1 MHIIDTK
8 LKEREAKGTPIQVGL
23 LGAGEMGLGLTNQ
36 IEFHVPGMRVAAIY
50 NRTPSKAEHCYKTA
64 GHKTIVVAGSGEQVD
79 EAISENVACIATTAD
94 CLWKSSKIDVVVDV
108 TGSIH
113 AAFEWTLSAMRAGKK
128 VVSFSA
134 ELDATMG
141 PYLQKMARQY
151 NTKYTLGDG
160 DQPGVTLN
168 LFRQVKMMGFTPLV
182 CGNIKGFLNNHRTPD
197 DQQVWADKYGLNV
210 EMVTSFTDGTK
221 VALEQASTAN
231 ATGMEVA
238 QRGMISLHYDG
249 HIDDLKDCYD
259 IEELKEHGGIV
270 EMVVGAKPGPGV
282 FVFATIDDSVS
293 SRFLKYAKMGDGPI
307 YSFYVPYH
315 LIFMEL
321 PFSIARLV
329 DYDDGTVDALDDSKV
344 EVIAIAKR
352 DLKSGETLDGLG
364 GYTHYGICENTPV
377 VREERLLPSGLAEG
391 KVLLRDIAKDS
402 PIGWADVIEV
412 NRPIDAAYH
421 SMVVEALGKA
431 LAGEEK
437 KEEM

>member
-1 MHIIDTK
+1 MHIIDTR
-8 LKEREAKGTPIQVGL
+8 LKERDAEGTPIQVGM
-23 LGAGEMGLGLTNQ
+23 LGAGDMGQGLTNQ

-50 NRTPSKAEHCYKTA
+50 NRTQSRAEQCYQTMS
-64 GHKTIVVAGSGEQVD
+64 GHETFVVANTGVQVD
-79 EAISENVACIATTAD
+79 EAIAKNVACVATTAD
-94 CLWKSSKIDVVVDV
+94 CLWSSTQIDVVVEM

-113 AAFEWTLSAMRAGKK
+113 AGFEWILAAMRAGKK
-128 VVSFSA
+128 VVSFST

-141 PYLQKMARQY
+141 PYLQKMAHQY
-151 NTKYTLGDG
+151 KTKYTLGDG

-168 LFRQVKMMGFTPLV
+168 LVRQVKMMGFTPLV
-182 CGNIKGFLNNHRTPD
+182 CGNIKGFLNEHRTPE
-197 DQQVWADKYGLNV
+197 DQKVWADQYSLNV
-210 EMVTSFTDGTK
+210 EIITSCTDGTK

-238 QRGMISLHYDG
+238 KRGMISLRHDG
-249 HIDDLKDCYD
+249 HIDDLTDRYD

-282 FVFATIDDSVS
+282 FVFATIDDKVSVK
-293 SRFLKYAKMGDGPI
+293 FLKYTKMGDGPI

-321 PFSIARLV
+321 PSSIARLV
-329 DYDDGTVDALDDSKV
+329 DYDDGTVDALEDFKV

-352 DLKSGETLDGLG
+352 DLKSGETLDGMG

-402 PIGWADVIEV
+402 PIGWADVADDS
-412 NRPIDAAYH
+412 RPIDAAYH
-421 SMVVEALGKA
+421 GMIKDAM
-431 LAGEEK
+431 EK
-437 KEEM
+437 HS

>member
-1 MHIIDTK
+1 MHIIDTR
-8 LKEREAKGTPIQVGL
+8 LKEREAKGTPIQVGM
-23 LGAGEMGLGLTNQ
+23 LGAGAMGQGLANQ

-50 NRTPSKAEHCYKTA
+50 NRTQSRAEQCCKMT
-64 GHKTIVVAGSGEQVD
+64 GHETFVVANSGVEVD
-79 EAISENVACIATTAD
+79 DAIAKDVACVAATAD
-94 CLWKSSKIDVVVDV
+94 CLWTSSQIDVVVDM

-113 AAFEWTLSAMRAGKK
+113 AAFEWTLAAMRAGKK

-168 LFRQVKMMGFTPLV
+168 LVRQVKMMGFTPLV
-182 CGNIKGFLNNHRTPD
+182 CGNIKGFLNNHRTPE
-197 DQQVWADKYGLNV
+197 DQKVWADKYSLNV

-221 VALEQASTAN
+221 VAMEQASTAN

-238 QRGMISLHYDG
+238 KRGMISLHYDG
-249 HIDDLKDCYD
+249 HIDDLKDRYD

-282 FVFATIDDSVS
+282 FVFATIDDTVS
-293 SRFLKYAKMGDGPI
+293 AKFLKYAKMGDGPI

-321 PFSIARLV
+321 PCSIARLV
-329 DYDDGTVDALDDSKV
+329 DYDDGTVDALEDFKV
-344 EVIAIAKR
+344 EVIAISKR
-352 DLKSGETLDGLG
+352 DLKTGEMLDGMG

-377 VREERLLPSGLAEG
+377 VREEKLLPSGLAEG
-391 KVLLRDIAKDS
+391 KVLLHDIAKDS
-402 PIGWADVIEV
+402 PIGWADVSDD
-412 NRPIDAAYH
+412 NRPIDAIYH
-421 SMVVEALGKA
+421 GMIKEAT
-431 LAGEEK
+431 EK
-437 KEEM
+437 QP